1 MPLDEYSKR
10 FCGITPYYGSSSYIY
25 QRLGMGLSVSSAF
38 WQHFINKI
46 MEEIP
51 DHSHHFTI
59 MDDFLIHS
67 TKDEHWYHLTN
78 LFIKHGLKMS
88 PKKCQFFRKK
98 LTYMGHTII
107 IDGTTPCIT
116 AHKSHLDAIQKLT
129 NPKLLGIANPIVV
142 WSTS

>member
-25 QRLGMGLSVSSAF
+25 QRLGMGLSASSAF